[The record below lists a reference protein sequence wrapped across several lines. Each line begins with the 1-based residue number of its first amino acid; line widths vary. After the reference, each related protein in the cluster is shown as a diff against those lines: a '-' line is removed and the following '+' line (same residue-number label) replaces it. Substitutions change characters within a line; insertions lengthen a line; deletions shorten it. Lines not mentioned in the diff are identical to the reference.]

1 MAWRMRPYNE
11 GEIELINSN
20 LREGEARYGRT
31 EAMGH
36 LVQEYVQREMV
47 GRGLRIEFKPR
58 KNPRLTVARRVKCN
72 GEQPDVIVN

>member
-11 GEIELINSN
+11 GEIELINS
-20 LREGEARYGRT
+20 LIREGEARYGKT

-58 KNPRLTVARRVKCN
+58 SYPRLTVARRVKCN
-72 GEQPDVIVN
+72 GEQSDVSKI